1 MATNAGIPGHE
12 EDLDDVCPAGL
23 AAFSALRRRT
33 LAALADVEPMDDVD
47 RVTISALR
55 NRLELDEE
63 IHAAGLDEM
72 SLNVIASPLQDLRD
86 VFDLM
91 PQDTEAS
98 WATFATR
105 MTKLPTALGQYQES
119 LLAARD
125 KGHVGAAPPGHEG
138 IKQCADLTAD
148 DGYFATLVA
157 GATVDGEPL
166 AGDTKEAL
174 AAAAAQAADAYR
186 GMGEFLRAELL
197 DAAPEEDACGI
208 ERYRLMSRYFVGATV
223 DLEETYRWGIEEC
236 ARLDEQMREVAE
248 RIKPG
253 ATVKEAIAALEADPA
268 YQLRGQAGPQGVDAD
283 QGRRGDRRSWPTSTS
298 TSPGRCAPS
307 SA

>member
-12 EDLDDVCPAGL
+12 EDLDDVSPAGR
-23 AAFSALRRRT
+23 AAFSALRRQT
-33 LAALADVEPMDDVD
+33 LATLADVEPIDDVD

-91 PQDTEAS
+91 PQDSEAN

-125 KGHVGAAPPGHEG
+125 KGRVAPRRQVDEG

-157 GATVDGEPL
+157 GATVDG
-166 AGDTKEAL
+166 
-174 AAAAAQAADAYR
+174 
-186 GMGEFLRAELL
+186 
-197 DAAPEEDACGI
+197 AAP
-208 ERYRLMSRYFVGATV
+208 
-223 DLEETYRWGIEEC
+223 
-236 ARLDEQMREVAE
+236 
-248 RIKPG
+248 
-253 ATVKEAIAALEADPA
+253 
-268 YQLRGQAGPQGVDAD
+268 
-283 QGRRGDRRSWPTSTS
+283 RR
-298 TSPGRCAPS
+298 
-307 SA
+307 

>member
-1 MATNAGIPGHE
+1 MTSDPHATSTPARPRTDADRVADDYFDAAVRLSPIMATNAGIPGHE
-12 EDLDDVCPAGL
+12 EDLDDVSPAGR
-23 AAFSALRRRT
+23 AAFSALRRQT
-33 LAALADVEPMDDVD
+33 LATLADVEPIDDVD

-91 PQDTEAS
+91 PQDSEAS

-125 KGHVGAAPPGHEG
+125 KGRVAPRRQVDEG

-157 GATVDGEPL
+157 GATVDG
-166 AGDTKEAL
+166 
-174 AAAAAQAADAYR
+174 
-186 GMGEFLRAELL
+186 
-197 DAAPEEDACGI
+197 AAP
-208 ERYRLMSRYFVGATV
+208 
-223 DLEETYRWGIEEC
+223 
-236 ARLDEQMREVAE
+236 
-248 RIKPG
+248 
-253 ATVKEAIAALEADPA
+253 
-268 YQLRGQAGPQGVDAD
+268 
-283 QGRRGDRRSWPTSTS
+283 RR
-298 TSPGRCAPS
+298 
-307 SA
+307 